1 MKRYASWAL
10 AAGLL
15 ASAMGCSTQQARMED
30 RPPVVNRPVA
40 TEPRERDTA
49 ETREPE
55 VTEPAPVREEPRIGD
70 RQLSTVAADVT
81 LTAKVKNALIV
92 SKVDTGSL
100 NVDTKNGVVMLKGTV
115 PSAQQKSLAEK
126 IAKSTQGVKSVKNH
140 LAVAKE

>member
-1 MKRYASWAL
+1 MKTYACWAL

-15 ASAMGCSTQQARMED
+15 ASAIGCGTQPARMED
-30 RPPVVNRPVA
+30 QPAQNPTVT
-40 TEPRERDTA
+40 TEPRQPNVIEPA
-49 ETREPE
+49 PTRE
-55 VTEPAPVREEPRIGD
+55 APVREEPRIGD
-70 RQLSTVAADVT
+70 RELSTVAADVT

-115 PSAQQKSLAEK
+115 PSAQQKALAAK
-126 IAKSTQGVKSVKNH
+126 IASSTQGVKSVKNH